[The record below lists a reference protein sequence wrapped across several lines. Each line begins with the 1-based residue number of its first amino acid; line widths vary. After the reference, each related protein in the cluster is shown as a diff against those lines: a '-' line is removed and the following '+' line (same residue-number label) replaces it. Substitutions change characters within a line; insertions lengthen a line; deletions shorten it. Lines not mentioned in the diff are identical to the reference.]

1 MFNKKEAS
9 NAKTKL
15 MNYIIE
21 KSGYS
26 LVKSTLLSEKKFNLF
41 HINLEVGDRIE

>member
-1 MFNKKEAS
+1 MFNEKLAS
-9 NAKTKL
+9 NAKTEL
-15 MNYIIE
+15 MEYIIK

-41 HINLEVGDRIE
+41 HINLQVGDQIG